1 MTWTKELVVKDFGKV
16 YYKGVEVELTC
27 ANLINLFRQGI
38 VEESLEKEVSQFV
51 RDIKLDILLS
61 KS

>member
-1 MTWTKELVVKDFGKV
+1 MSWTEEIAVDDFGKV
-16 YYKGVEVELTC
+16 YYKGIEVEMTC

-38 VEESLEKEVSQFV
+38 AEESLEREIVELV

-61 KS
+61 KV

>member
-1 MTWTKELVVKDFGKV
+1 MTWAEELSVDDFGKV
-16 YYKGVEVELTC
+16 YYKGIEVELTC
-27 ANLINLFRQGI
+27 ANLINLFNQGV
-38 VEESLEKEVSQFV
+38 VEESLEKEIVEFV

>member
-1 MTWTKELVVKDFGKV
+1 MTWAEELEIDEFGKV
-16 YYKGVEVELTC
+16 YYKGIEVELTC
-27 ANLINLFRQGI
+27 ANLISLFKQGI
-38 VEESLEKEVSQFV
+38 VEESLEKEIVEFV

>member
-1 MTWTKELVVKDFGKV
+1 MTWSEDLVVEEYGKV

-27 ANLINLFRQGI
+27 ANLINLIKQGSA
-38 VEESLEKEVSQFV
+38 EETLEREVAEFV
-51 RDIKLDILLS
+51 RNIKLDILLS